1 MKESLLDK
9 FYNGHLIPADN
20 SCLNNPE
27 LLQLM
32 KDAADNEENL
42 LGLIEGEAKDLFDS
56 YSEAIDQ
63 IQEIMDKKRCFDG
76 FRTGLRLAMEALN
89 NDK

>member
-20 SCLNNPE
+20 SCLKNPQ
-27 LLQLM
+27 LLKLM
-32 KDAADNEENL
+32 NDAADSEENL
-42 LGLIEGEAKDLFDS
+42 LGMIEGEANDLFVS

-63 IQEIMDKKRCFDG
+63 IQEIMDKKRYLDG

-89 NDK
+89 NGK

>member
-9 FYNGHLIPADN
+9 FYNGHLTPADN

-32 KDAADNEENL
+32 NDAADNEEKL

-63 IQEIMDKKRCFDG
+63 IQEIMDKKRYLDG
-76 FRTGLRLAMEALN
+76 FRTGMKLAMEAMCYE
-89 NDK
+89 K